1 MTSEEFIAY
10 QEQFAKELDDM
21 PPHCAEMIRT
31 LLLAVQ
37 VLNVELRVLLSV
49 NQKLLDK

>member
-1 MTSEEFIAY
+1 MTAQEFIAV
-10 QEQFAKELDDM
+10 QEQFAKEFEDM

-31 LLLAVQ
+31 LLLVVQ
-37 VLNVELRVLLSV
+37 VLNVDLRVLLSV